1 MLPTKPLNTD
11 YLHNYSRELALL
23 LSNKFFANTDI
34 ITGEQILEF
43 SNIKQINFLIFK
55 ILEERWEAEAMRLES
70 PFFDYSQPEVQ
81 DGLRTFLNVLSRH
94 IRVQKKAFTA
104 VLIEAIYG
112 TLQLVLDPRSFYE
125 QEIQKPAKIKLT
137 AEYYR
142 RSVKY
147 IQYNREIFKTFV
159 GELALRYSDTF
170 QVEDALTVWHNTLRD
185 HWRYIEPIEWRVKA
199 FNSMLELSID
209 AIYTRATEAEVEVE
223 TVAVVDAKEEEK
235 EEEIQANPTEEAT
248 PIYQEETKE
257 EESIENITLES
268 LPTAEEEEESIE
280 NITLESLPTLEEEKE
295 EEKHEV
301 ETETTDSVLEF
312 LPTLEEEVKEDEIVF
327 SPVAVP
333 TQEEEEDET
342 TQYFAEIGKEVE
354 TPAQPD
360 TKAEKENTAPEPDT
374 IVSKYRQ
381 ERVSSLLDAIPLH
394 EKFTFIDELFGGD
407 NLAFQ
412 DALEKIDNAPNY
424 EDARRLT
431 NQYILQFN
439 WDFDRDST
447 QDFLAWLSRRF

>member
-11 YLHNYSRELALL
+11 YLHNYSRDLALL

-55 ILEERWEAEAMRLES
+55 ILEERWEAEASRLES

-104 VLIEAIYG
+104 ILIEAIYG

-170 QVEDALTVWHNTLRD
+170 QAEDALTVWQNTLRD

-209 AIYTRATEAEVEVE
+209 SIYTRATEAEVEVQ
-223 TVAVVDAKEEEK
+223 TVVVEDAKVEEK
-235 EEEIQANPTEEAT
+235 EEEEEA
-248 PIYQEETKE
+248 KE
-257 EESIENITLES
+257 EEVVENIALES
-268 LPTAEEEEESIE
+268 LPTAEEEEEETKEEESIE
-280 NITLESLPTLEEEKE
+280 NVTLESLPTLDETEKEEEKE
-295 EEKHEV
+295 EEKHEE
-301 ETETTDSVLEF
+301 ETETIDAVLET
-312 LPTLEEEVKEDEIVF
+312 LPTLDETEKKEETK
-327 SPVAVP
+327 
-333 TQEEEEDET
+333 EDET
-342 TQYFAEIGKEVE
+342 TQYFAEIGKEIE
-354 TPAQPD
+354 TPAETD
-360 TKAEKENTAPEPDT
+360 TTPTTDKENTAPEPDT

-412 DALEKIDNAPNY
+412 DALEKIDKSPNY

-447 QDFLAWLSRRF
+447 QDFLAWLGRRF

>member
-11 YLHNYSRELALL
+11 YLHNYSRDLALL

-55 ILEERWEAEAMRLES
+55 ILEERWEAEASRLES

-104 VLIEAIYG
+104 ILIEAIYG

-159 GELALRYSDTF
+159 GELALRYNDTF
-170 QVEDALTVWHNTLRD
+170 QAEDALTVWQNTLRD

-209 AIYTRATEAEVEVE
+209 SIYTRATEAEVEVQ
-223 TVAVVDAKEEEK
+223 TVVVEDAKVEEK
-235 EEEIQANPTEEAT
+235 EEEEEA
-248 PIYQEETKE
+248 KE
-257 EESIENITLES
+257 EEVVENIALES
-268 LPTAEEEEESIE
+268 LPTAEEEEEETKEEESIE
-280 NITLESLPTLEEEKE
+280 NVTLESLPTLDETAKEEEKE
-295 EEKHEV
+295 EEKHEE
-301 ETETTDSVLEF
+301 ETETIDAVLET
-312 LPTLEEEVKEDEIVF
+312 LPTLDEIEKEEETK
-327 SPVAVP
+327 
-333 TQEEEEDET
+333 EDET
-342 TQYFAEIGKEVE
+342 TQYFAEIGKEIE
-354 TPAQPD
+354 TPAETD
-360 TKAEKENTAPEPDT
+360 TTPTTDKENTAPEPDT

-412 DALEKIDNAPNY
+412 DALEKIDKSPNY

-447 QDFLAWLSRRF
+447 QDFLAWLGRRF

>member
-11 YLHNYSRELALL
+11 YLHNYSRDLALL

-55 ILEERWEAEAMRLES
+55 ILEERWEAEASRLES

-104 VLIEAIYG
+104 ILIEAIYG

-159 GELALRYSDTF
+159 GELALRYNDTF
-170 QVEDALTVWHNTLRD
+170 QAEDALTVWHNTLRD

-209 AIYTRATEAEVEVE
+209 SIYTRATEAEVEVQ
-223 TVAVVDAKEEEK
+223 TVVVEDAKVEEKEEAKEEEVV
-235 EEEIQANPTEEAT
+235 
-248 PIYQEETKE
+248 
-257 EESIENITLES
+257 ENIALES
-268 LPTAEEEEESIE
+268 LPTAEEEEEEEETKEEESIE
-280 NITLESLPTLEEEKE
+280 NVTFESLPTLDETAKEEEKEDEEHEEETETIDAVLESLPTLDEIEKE
-295 EEKHEV
+295 EETK
-301 ETETTDSVLEF
+301 
-312 LPTLEEEVKEDEIVF
+312 
-327 SPVAVP
+327 
-333 TQEEEEDET
+333 EDET
-342 TQYFAEIGKEVE
+342 TQYFAEIGKEIE
-354 TPAQPD
+354 TPAETNTTPTTD
-360 TKAEKENTAPEPDT
+360 KENTAPEPDT

-412 DALEKIDNAPNY
+412 DALEKIDKSPNY

-447 QDFLAWLSRRF
+447 QDFLAWLGRRF